1 MALVRITQNMLS
13 HQSFTGMQSA
23 MNRVAKAQEQL
34 TTGRLINRPSDDPT
48 GATTAMRIRSSLS
61 GQEQFVR
68 NADDA
73 VGWLNQ
79 TDGTLGAMGTQISR
93 ARELALQGAND
104 GAMGP
109 QARAAL
115 AIEVKQIREG
125 LIASANT
132 QYLDRPIFGG
142 VTAGEKAYDVTDP
155 VAGTVDFV
163 GTSGTGVVRTV
174 AEGTRVRV
182 DVEGPDV
189 LGPNGDSVFD
199 HLQRLSDAL
208 EGTSTDPEADIAA
221 AIAILKADGDRVTD
235 VRSDIGARTVRVENA
250 RSVATDATLTLTN
263 ALSEVENVDLAKA
276 TIDLKLQEVSY
287 QAALG
292 ATSRVLQPSLLDFLR

>member
-1 MALVRITQNMLS
+1 MTLVRMTQNMLS
-13 HQSFTGMQSA
+13 HQSFSGMQSA

-61 GQEQFVR
+61 NQQQFVR

-73 VGWLNQ
+73 VGWLDQ
-79 TDGTLGAMGTQISR
+79 TDGTLSTMGDQVIR
-93 ARELALQGAND
+93 ARDIALQGANT

-109 QARAAL
+109 EARAAL
-115 AIEVKQIREG
+115 ATEIDQIRAG
-125 LIASANT
+125 LISSANA

-142 VTAGEKAYDVTDP
+142 VTAGSKAYNPDGTLADP
-155 VAGTVDFV
+155 TTIGAGA
-163 GTSGTGVVRTV
+163 GVVRTI
-174 AEGTRVRV
+174 AEGARVRI

-189 LGPNGDSVFD
+189 FGTSPNSVFD
-199 HLQRLSDAL
+199 RLDAL
-208 EGTSTDPEADIAA
+208 STALKTNDQAGISAA
-221 AIAILKADGDRVTD
+221 VDGLKTDGDRIAN

-250 RSVATDATLTLTN
+250 RSVADSATLTLKN

-276 TIDLKLQEVSY
+276 TVELGLQSVAY

-292 ATSRVLQPSLLDFLR
+292 ATSKVLQPSLLDFLR